1 MKKIFVLCLF
11 ILLLSGCGKGS
22 TFEIELEGSSNSYYN
37 WMYTVSDESVLKVV
51 DEKYFGNENS
61 DEIKRLDGSYVFT
74 IQPLKKGKATIDF
87 LYMLTWKE
95 SEVLYEYSVDLE
107 VDNDLKIKK
116 TAQSGNYLE
125 LVKFVDVGVEKL
137 GLDGDFGDY
146 KLIFDDDKIKVD
158 KDECLG
164 LTVYDYE
171 DNEIGHYAI
180 STVEDNIYREENDK
194 MILIR

>member
-37 WMYTVSDESVLKVV
+37 WTYTVSDESVLKVV

-74 IQPLKKGKATIDF
+74 VQPLKKGKATIDF

-180 STVEDNIYREENDK
+180 STVEDNIYSEENDK